1 MSRRRNSKGRDLD
14 GILLLDKPAGITS
27 NDALQKV
34 KRLFDARKAGHTGS
48 LDKTATGLLPLC
60 FGDACKFSSFLLD
73 ADKYY
78 RAKCQ
83 LGAETRTGDAAGE
96 ITVENA
102 VPNLSEDTLN
112 GILNEFCGEISQ
124 IPPMFSALKQNGQR
138 LYKLAYKG
146 EEVERA
152 PRAVTI
158 HQISLRE
165 LTATHFEIDVICSK
179 GTYIRTLAEDI
190 GRRIGCGAHVSTL
203 RRLGSGPYNAEAMI
217 DMSGLVLL
225 ARQGQAQLDKALVSI
240 DSALV
245 NLPELCLSES
255 IVFYLCQGQA
265 VTVSNAPTEGLVR
278 LYKQGKAFIG
288 LGEVLDDGR
297 IKPRRL
303 VKL

>member
-1 MSRRRNSKGRDLD
+1 M
-14 GILLLDKPAGITS
+14 LLDKPAGITS

-60 FGDACKFSSFLLD
+60 FGDACKFSSYLLD
-73 ADKYY
+73 ADKHYL
-78 RAKCQ
+78 AKCQ
-83 LGAETRTGDAAGE
+83 LGVETNTGDAAGE
-96 ITVENA
+96 VTSERPVPALHENA
-102 VPNLSEDTLN
+102 LIE
-112 GILNEFCGEISQ
+112 ILNEFCGEISQ

-158 HQISLRE
+158 HQISLSE
-165 LTATHFEIDVICSK
+165 LTDTHFEIEVICSK

-190 GRRIGCGAHVSTL
+190 GRRIGCGAHVTSL
-203 RRLGSGPYNAEAMI
+203 RRLGAGPYTAEHMI
-217 DMSGLVLL
+217 DMSELDKL
-225 ARQGQAQLDKALVSI
+225 ARVGQEQLDKSLVSI

-255 IVFYLCQGQA
+255 LVFYLCQGQT
-265 VTVSNAPTEGLVR
+265 VTVANAPTQGLVR

-303 VKL
+303 LKL